1 MRRRSGFGWFELLEG
16 ILLIGLGIYSLFE
29 PMQSLMGLMVLYG
42 IGAVASGV
50 GDIIL
55 YCRLEKYMGFGP
67 TVSLISGVVSLLVG
81 IVLMLHPGA
90 GSWAALVLF
99 PLWFLCRCIGRIA
112 HLSYAKPMI
121 GRGYFTFALIV
132 NILGLILGVLMLVYP
147 KLSLVSLNLIL
158 AFVLLLTGVDSLVEA
173 LSKLGAK

>member
-1 MRRRSGFGWFELLEG
+1 MKRRSGLGWFELLEG
-16 ILLIGLGIYSLFE
+16 ILLMGLGVYSLFK
-29 PMQSLMGLMVLYG
+29 PMQSLMGLMILYG
-42 IGAVASGV
+42 VGAVASGV

-99 PLWFLCRCIGRIA
+99 PLWLLCRCIGRMA
-112 HLSYAKPMI
+112 HLSYAKPFV

-132 NILGLILGVLMLVYP
+132 NILGLVLGVLMLIYP

-158 AFVLLLTGVDSLVEA
+158 ACILLLSGVDSIGEG

>member
-1 MRRRSGFGWFELLEG
+1 MKRRSGFGWFELLEG
-16 ILLIGLGIYSLFE
+16 ILLIGLGVYSLFK
-29 PMQSLMGLMVLYG
+29 PMQSLMGLMIFYG
-42 IGAVASGV
+42 VGAVASGV

-99 PLWFLCRCIGRIA
+99 PLWLLCRCIGRMA
-112 HLSYAKPMI
+112 HLSYARPYM

-132 NILGLILGVLMLVYP
+132 NILGLILGVLMLIYP
-147 KLSLVSLNLIL
+147 RLSLISLNLIL
-158 AFVLLLTGVDSLVEA
+158 AFVLLLTGVDTLVEA
-173 LSKLGAK
+173 LSRVGAK

>member
-1 MRRRSGFGWFELLEG
+1 MKRRSGFGWFELIEG
-16 ILLIGLGIYSLFE
+16 ILLIGLGVYSLFK
-29 PMQSLMGLMVLYG
+29 PMQSLMGLMILYG
-42 IGAVASGV
+42 VGAVVSGV

-112 HLSYAKPMI
+112 HLSYARPMI
-121 GRGYFTFALIV
+121 SRGYFTFALIV
-132 NILGLILGVLMLVYP
+132 NILGLILGVLMLIYP
-147 KLSLVSLNLIL
+147 RLSLVSLNLIL
-158 AFVLLLTGVDSLVEA
+158 AFVLLLTGVDTLVEA
-173 LSKLGAK
+173 LSKIGAK